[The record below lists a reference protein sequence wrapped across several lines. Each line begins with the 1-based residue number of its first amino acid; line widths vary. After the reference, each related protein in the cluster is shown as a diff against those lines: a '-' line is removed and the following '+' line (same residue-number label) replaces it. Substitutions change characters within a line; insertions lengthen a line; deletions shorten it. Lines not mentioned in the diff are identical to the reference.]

1 MTKTTAADSDL
12 IRQAIL
18 AGDPDLIELLV
29 SRYYEAIYRLAL
41 SILEDAAEAED
52 AAQEVF
58 LAAARKLDSYR
69 GDAAPKTWL
78 FAIGVNVCRM
88 QLRRRAQQ
96 QRISRAWAA
105 LRGFTTPPAPLPE
118 ETAVQTEESGWLV
131 QAVRELDEKHRLPLL
146 LRYGHDMTALEIAGI
161 LGIPEGTVYSR
172 LHYAHRRLRERL
184 AIRRPV
190 DRGAG
195 NEDE

>member
-1 MTKTTAADSDL
+1 MTKTTATDSEMV
-12 IRQAIL
+12 RQAIL
-18 AGDPDLIELLV
+18 AGAPDLIELLV

-78 FAIGVNVCRM
+78 FAIGINVCRM
-88 QLRRRAQQ
+88 QLRRRARQR
-96 QRISRAWAA
+96 RISRAWAA
-105 LRGFTTPPAPLPE
+105 LRGYAAWPAPLPE
-118 ETAVQTEESGWLV
+118 EITAQSEESGWLV
-131 QAVRELDEKHRLPLL
+131 QAVRDLDEKHRLPVL
-146 LRYGHDMTALEIAGI
+146 LRYGHDMTAAEIAGI

-184 AIRRPV
+184 G
-190 DRGAG
+190 RGG
-195 NEDE
+195 R

>member
-1 MTKTTAADSDL
+1 MTKTTAADSDM

-88 QLRRRAQQ
+88 QLRHRARQ
-96 QRISRAWAA
+96 QRVRRAWAV
-105 LRGFTTPPAPLPE
+105 LRGHTTPVAPLLE
-118 ETAVQTEESGWLV
+118 EIAAQAEESGWLV
-131 QAVRELDEKHRLPLL
+131 HAVRELDEKHRLPIL
-146 LRYGHDMTALEIAGI
+146 LRYVHDMTAAEIAGI

-172 LHYAHRRLRERL
+172 LHYAHRRLREQLGRN
-184 AIRRPV
+184 
-190 DRGAG
+190 AG